1 MLKLLTIVYYF
12 LLVVGLV
19 DICIILAWLM
29 YMLLMYAFADEG
41 LWLGFVAAAVV
52 CLIIIAPLSVYLT
65 DKGVL

>member
-29 YMLLMYAFADEG
+29 YMLLMYAFADES
-41 LWLGFVAAAVV
+41 LWLGFTVAAVV